1 MIDVPAA
8 FTNLAYITGAASAAG
23 VAAWLYP
30 RRAKFARAGA
40 PLVTALV
47 ISAIWCVVSLSGGQ
61 VNIAGA
67 IAFSATYLAWLF
79 ATYRL
84 FSIDGRDESVKPI
97 RPVALALCFVESLQL
112 ALVMLMPSLPL
123 DPEGAR
129 LAFSLLVLFR
139 LMVAVGALVLVHNL
153 YVGASVWARKLLRWP
168 ASALA
173 LMWVYDLNFF
183 TIAYL
188 TGGIPASFAAL
199 RGLLPLAMAAL
210 IAPGGA
216 VTGRALKLAP
226 SRSVTFQSF
235 SLMVIGAYLVAM
247 VGIAQG
253 LAYLGGDFA
262 RTIQLAF
269 VVTAS
274 VIAVLFLPSAK
285 LRSWLKVTLTKHLFQ
300 HRYDYREEWLRF
312 TRTIGRAGE
321 TATPLHERVVHAM
334 ADITSSP
341 GGILL
346 VPGDDGELQLAAR
359 WNWKTLEVPATAMS
373 AEQADFFTREDFIVD
388 LDTMRAGETQQR
400 ESAFV
405 PAWLVEAQRAWA
417 IVPLIHYERLTG
429 MVVLMRPQY
438 ARQLDWEDFD
448 LLKVAGRQ
456 LGSYLAEREGQEALV
471 ESRQFDEF
479 NRRIAFV
486 MHDIKNLASQL
497 TLLARNAEKHAE
509 NADFRRDMLVT
520 LRNAAEKLNGLLA
533 RLGRYNAGESVA
545 PGALEIGELLEQMRV
560 RFSAHHPIELS
571 AKDKVAVYADG
582 HALEQ
587 VLAHL
592 IQNAIDAT
600 SDRKP
605 VVLSLSR
612 EAAHG
617 VVQVVD
623 AGEGM
628 SPDFVRGG
636 LFKPFVSSK
645 QGGFGIGA
653 YEARELVKAMRGR
666 LEVESREGF
675 GSRFVIRL
683 PLAEL
688 SEINET
694 CEREDAEEP
703 R

>member
-1 MIDVPAA
+1 MIDVSAA
-8 FTNLAYITGAASAAG
+8 FTNLTYIAGAASAAG

-30 RRAKFARAGA
+30 RRERFVRAGGPIVA
-40 PLVTALV
+40 ALV
-47 ISAIWCVVSLSGGQ
+47 ISAIWCVVALSGGG
-61 VNIAGA
+61 VNIPGA

-84 FSIDGRDESVKPI
+84 FSIDGRDESLKPI
-97 RPVALALCFVESLQL
+97 RPVALALCFVEALQL
-112 ALVMLMPSLPL
+112 ALAVAMPNLPL
-123 DPEGAR
+123 EGESAHVV
-129 LAFSLLVLFR
+129 FSLLVLFR

-153 YVGASVWARKLLRWP
+153 YVGAAASARTLLRWP

-188 TGGIPASFAAL
+188 TGAIPTSFAAL

-235 SLMVIGAYLVAM
+235 SLMVIGGYLVAM
-247 VGIAQG
+247 VGIAQW

-321 TATPLHERVVHAM
+321 TTTPLHERVVHAM
-334 ADITSSP
+334 ADITDSP

-346 VPGDDGELQLAAR
+346 VPGDSGELQLAAR
-359 WNWKTLEVPATAMS
+359 WNWKTLEVPAAAMS
-373 AEQADFFTREDFIVD
+373 REQSEFFTREDFIVD
-388 LDTMRAGETQQR
+388 LDALRTGESQQR

-405 PAWLVEAQRAWA
+405 PDWLVEAERAWA
-417 IVPLIHYERLTG
+417 LVPLIHYERLTG

-456 LGSYLAEREGQEALV
+456 LGSYLAEREGQEALI

-509 NADFRRDMLVT
+509 NAEFRQDMLVT
-520 LRNAAEKLNGLLA
+520 LRNSAEKLNGLLA
-533 RLGRYNAGESVA
+533 RLGRYNAGEAVA
-545 PGALEIGELLEQMRV
+545 PGAVEIGELLEQMQV
-560 RFSAHHPIELS
+560 RFAAHHPVELTTKS
-571 AKDKVAVYADG
+571 SLAVHADR

-600 SDRKP
+600 KDGTA
-605 VVLSLSR
+605 VVITLTR
-612 EAAHG
+612 DAAHG
-617 VVQVVD
+617 IIEVVD
-623 AGEGM
+623 SGEGM
-628 SPDFVRGG
+628 SPAFVRDG

-653 YEARELVKAMRGR
+653 FEARELVKAMRGR
-666 LEVESREGF
+666 LTVESREGL
-675 GSRFVIRL
+675 GSRFVVQL

-688 SEINET
+688 SEIYET
-694 CEREDAEEP
+694 YERNGAEAAE
-703 R
+703 

>member
-8 FTNLAYITGAASAAG
+8 FANLTYIAGAASAAG
-23 VAAWLYP
+23 VAAWIYP
-30 RRAKFARAGA
+30 RRERFGRAGGA
-40 PLVTALV
+40 IVAALL
-47 ISAIWCVVSLSGGQ
+47 ISAIWCVVALSGGG

-84 FSIDGRDESVKPI
+84 FSIDGRDQSLKPI
-97 RPVALALCFVESLQL
+97 RSVALVLCFVEALQL
-112 ALVMLMPSLPL
+112 ARAVAMPSLPL
-123 DPEGAR
+123 EGESAR
-129 LAFSLLVLFR
+129 VVFSLLVLFR

-153 YVGASVWARKLLRWP
+153 YVGGGASARKLLRWP

-188 TGGIPASFAAL
+188 TGGIPETFAAL

-210 IAPGGA
+210 IAPGAA

-226 SRSVTFQSF
+226 SRSVAFQSF
-235 SLMVIGAYLVAM
+235 SLMVIGGYLVAM
-247 VGIAQG
+247 VGIAQW

-321 TATPLHERVVHAM
+321 ATTPLFERAVHAI
-334 ADITSSP
+334 ADITDSP

-346 VPGDDGELQLAAR
+346 VPGENGDLQLAAR
-359 WNWKTLEVPATAMS
+359 WNWASLDVPASAMS

-388 LDTMRAGETQQR
+388 LDAMRSGESQAR
-400 ESAFV
+400 ESEFV
-405 PAWLVEAQRAWA
+405 PEWLTAAERAWA
-417 IVPLIHYERLTG
+417 MVPLIHYKRLTG

-438 ARQLDWEDFD
+438 SRQLDWEDFD

-509 NADFRRDMLVT
+509 NAEFRQDMLVT
-520 LRNAAEKLNGLLA
+520 LRNSAEKLNGLLA
-533 RLGRYNAGESVA
+533 RLGRYNAGEAVA
-545 PGALEIGELLEQMRV
+545 PGAVEIGELLEQMRS
-560 RFSAHHPIELS
+560 RFAPIHPIELTMT
-571 AKDKVAVYADG
+571 DKIAVYADR

-600 SDRKP
+600 SDGTA
-605 VVLSLSR
+605 VLVNLKRDS
-612 EAAHG
+612 AHG
-617 VVQVVD
+617 VIEIID
-623 AGEGM
+623 SGTGM

-645 QGGFGIGA
+645 PGGFGIGA
-653 YEARELVKAMRGR
+653 FEARELVKAMRGR
-666 LEVESREGF
+666 LEVESREGL
-675 GSRFVIRL
+675 GSRFVVLL

-688 SEINET
+688 SRLYNNQ
-694 CEREDAEEP
+694 ERNSAEAAE
-703 R
+703 

>member
-1 MIDVPAA
+1 MIDIPAA
-8 FTNLAYITGAASAAG
+8 VTNLIYIAGAAIAAG

-30 RRAKFARAGA
+30 RRERFGGAGG
-40 PLVTALV
+40 PIVLALIV
-47 ISAIWCVVSLSGGQ
+47 SAIWCVVALSGGA

-67 IAFSATYLAWLF
+67 IAFSGTYLAWLF

-84 FSIDGRDESVKPI
+84 FSIDGRDESLKPI
-97 RPVALALCFVESLQL
+97 RPVVLVLCFVEALQL
-112 ALVMLMPSLPL
+112 ALAVALPNLPL
-123 DPEGAR
+123 DGESAR
-129 LAFSLLVLFR
+129 VAFSLFVLFR

-153 YVGASVWARKLLRWP
+153 YVGAGASARKLLRWP
-168 ASALA
+168 ATALA
-173 LMWVYDLNFF
+173 VMWVYDLNFF

-188 TGGIPASFAAL
+188 TNDIPGSFAAL

-216 VTGRALKLAP
+216 VSGRALKLAP
-226 SRSVTFQSF
+226 SRSVAFQSF
-235 SLMVIGAYLVAM
+235 SLMVIGGYLVAM
-247 VGIAQG
+247 VGIAQW

-321 TATPLHERVVHAM
+321 ATTPLNERVVHAM
-334 ADITSSP
+334 ADITDSP

-346 VPGDDGELQLAAR
+346 VPGENRELQLAAR
-359 WNWKTLEVPATAMS
+359 WKWDALDIPALAMGAGS
-373 AEQADFFTREDFIVD
+373 ADFFTREDFIVD
-388 LDTMRAGETQQR
+388 LDAMRSGDSQQR
-400 ESAFV
+400 EREFV
-405 PAWLVEAQRAWA
+405 PDWLIDAEHAWA
-417 IVPLIHYERLTG
+417 MIPLIHYERLTG
-429 MVVLMRPQY
+429 MVVLKRPQY
-438 ARQLDWEDFD
+438 SRQLDWEDFD

-509 NADFRRDMLVT
+509 NAEFRQDMLVT
-520 LRNAAEKLNGLLA
+520 LRNSAEKLNGLLA
-533 RLGRYNAGESVA
+533 RLGRYNAGEAVA
-545 PGALEIGELLEQMRV
+545 PGAVEIGDLLEQMRA
-560 RFSAHHPIELS
+560 RFAVHHPIEL
-571 AKDKVAVYADG
+571 AMKDEVAVHADG

-600 SDRKP
+600 GDETP
-605 VVLSLSR
+605 VILNFERDS
-612 EAAHG
+612 AHG
-617 VVQVVD
+617 VIEVVD
-623 AGEGM
+623 SGSGM
-628 SPDFVRGG
+628 TPEFVRGS

-653 YEARELVKAMRGR
+653 FEARELVQAMRGR
-666 LEVESREGF
+666 LDVESREGL
-675 GSRFVIRL
+675 GSRFTVRL
-683 PLAEL
+683 PLAGL
-688 SEINET
+688 SKLYDKQQ
-694 CEREDAEEP
+694 RDSAEAAE
-703 R
+703 